1 MIHLSNPGFTLNS
14 ERLHCSATFGAE
26 TIHQDS
32 SCVFRCCNRAKQREK
47 AARVFG
53 KLKLDSDYLTLIEIS
68 SFNSLKNQRTAMV
81 WESET
86 ESTALASGAFATEVS
101 EVNEAAAEG
110 EALAPAELTPIQCE
124 EEVAQENV
132 RLSQSEDTSVEG
144 LCGFCY

>member
-1 MIHLSNPGFTLNS
+1 MGCQKSKV
-14 ERLHCSATFGAE
+14 ATPAE
-26 TIHQDS
+26 TMGLP
-32 SCVFRCCNRAKQREK
+32 AKNQK
-47 AARVFG
+47 
-53 KLKLDSDYLTLIEIS
+53 
-68 SFNSLKNQRTAMV
+68 SLKNQRTAMV

-101 EVNEAAAEG
+101 EVNEAAEG

-132 RLSQSEDTSVEG
+132 RLSQSEDTVEG